1 MRARRATAAVALM
14 FLWVVP
20 STGARLAAARTLPRY
35 TFASEAGGSILV
47 HGTYPKVPS
56 PRRFPVQPNL
66 HARFTG
72 AIEVGMDDQGKL
84 FVIGIV
90 RFEDYLKGIGEVPR
104 LWPMEALKA
113 QVVAARSYA
122 LAHLEHPGTVGEELG
137 YQLCST

>member
-20 STGARLAAARTLPRY
+20 ATGARPAAARTLPRY
-35 TFASEAGGSILV
+35 TFASGAGGSILV
-47 HGTYPKVPS
+47 HGIYPKVPS
-56 PRRFPVQPNL
+56 PCRFPVQPIL

-90 RFEDYLKGIGEVPR
+90 PFEDYLKGIGEVPR

-122 LAHLEHPGTVGEELG
+122 RARVDSPDPTGQAPA
-137 YQLCST
+137 Y